1 MSTPGAA
8 TEARARGR
16 RDILAAMRQRKR
28 WLLVPLGAM
37 VALGLGGLGLSRGW
51 WRVNYPDPER
61 FPVRGID
68 VSHHQ
73 GPIDWPT
80 VASEPHLAFA
90 YVKATEGGDWTDPRF
105 AENWRE
111 ARRAGLRVGA
121 YHFFTFCRP
130 PLDQAR
136 HFLSVLP
143 RDAGTL
149 PPAVDLEFGGNC
161 SRTPEQHALR
171 RDLAVW
177 LQAVEQ
183 ATGSRPV
190 IYVTRE
196 AYDAFLDG
204 GDVDHPIWIR
214 DIWAEPRLPNGVR
227 WALWQFAN
235 RGRVRGIDTVVD
247 LNVFAGS
254 PEAFGQF

>member
-1 MSTPGAA
+1 V
-8 TEARARGR
+8 
-16 RDILAAMRQRKR
+16 QKR
-28 WLLVPLGAM
+28 WLLLPLGAV
-37 VALGLGGLGLSRGW
+37 VAVGLGGLGLSRGW
-51 WRVNYPDPER
+51 WRPNYPDPAR
-61 FPVRGID
+61 FPVWGID

-73 GPIDWPT
+73 GHIDWPA
-80 VASEPHLAFA
+80 VAGEPHLAFA

-105 AENWRE
+105 QENWRE

-143 RDAGTL
+143 RDAGML
-149 PPAVDLEFGGNC
+149 APAVDLEFGGNC
-161 SRTPEQHALR
+161 RRTPERHSLQ
-171 RDLAVW
+171 RDLAAW
-177 LQAVEQ
+177 LQAVEA

-204 GDVDHPIWIR
+204 SEVAHPIWIR
-214 DIWAEPRLPNGVR
+214 DIWAEPRLLKDTP
-227 WALWQFAN
+227 WAFWQFAN
-235 RGRVRGIDTVVD
+235 RGRVRGIDTFVD

-254 PEAFGQF
+254 REAFGQF